1 MSTAATQPGSAGT
14 THLAVIESIAAG
26 GAGVARLDGRVVFI
40 PRTAPG
46 DSIYFRISADKGKF
60 LVGELAGI
68 ASAGEARREP
78 PCAHWT
84 SCGGCPLQQMTPES
98 QNEAKRQIFI
108 DTLARIGKIDLP
120 APPEM
125 LTPSTPEFGYRMR
138 ARFQI
143 KGGEIGFYAPGT
155 RNLVPIESC
164 LLVEEP
170 VAEAATGI
178 ARLLR
183 AEPDSR
189 GAEAVEITSLG
200 EGAGEGAGLFL
211 SPPGWRDRGKGA
223 LSRRTR
229 RAWEAFGS
237 ANGWPISAAGQRSPG
252 EPPAWTSRYELDN
265 QTGEKAS
272 LTLENT
278 PLSLGSLSFDIS
290 PESFIQP
297 NRLMNRLLVD
307 TVLDMAAL
315 PEGASAVDLFCGAG
329 NFALPLARRAGRVAG
344 VEANPYA
351 VQDAE
356 ANCQRAGLDNIRF
369 IHSEAGR
376 VPSGEILDALGGK
389 APDLVLLDPPR
400 RGALETIPLVMA
412 LGPVRIVYVSCNPA
426 TFARDAREIA
436 RGGYRLES
444 ALIAPM
450 FPNSA
455 HLESVTSWT
464 REDAPATD

>member
-1 MSTAATQPGSAGT
+1 MSTAATQPGSAGA
-14 THLAVIESIAAG
+14 THLAEIESIAAG

-40 PRTAPG
+40 PRTVPG
-46 DSIYFRISADKGKF
+46 DSIQFRVSGDKGKF
-60 LVGELAGI
+60 LVGELAEI
-68 ASAGEARREP
+68 ASAGETRREP
-78 PCAHWT
+78 PCAHWAA
-84 SCGGCPLQQMTPES
+84 CGGCPLQQMTPES
-98 QNEAKRQIFI
+98 QNEAKSRIFL

-120 APPEM
+120 APPGM
-125 LTPSTPEFGYRMR
+125 LTPPGPEFGYRMR

-170 VAEAATGI
+170 VAEAATEI
-178 ARLLR
+178 SRLLR
-183 AEPDSR
+183 AEPASH

-200 EGAGEGAGLFL
+200 EDTGEGAGLFL

-229 RAWEAFGS
+229 RAWEAFGR
-237 ANGWPISAAGQRSPG
+237 ANGWPLVAAGERSPE
-252 EPPAWTSRYELDN
+252 EPPAWTSRYELEDPD
-265 QTGEKAS
+265 GEYAS
-272 LTLENT
+272 LSLEV
-278 PLSLGSLSFDIS
+278 S

-297 NRLMNRLLVD
+297 NRPMNRLLVKA
-307 TVLDMAAL
+307 VLDMAAL
-315 PEGASAVDLFCGAG
+315 PEGGNAVDLFCGAG
-329 NFALPLARRAGRVAG
+329 NFALPLAGRSGRIGRVAG

-351 VQDAE
+351 VRDAE
-356 ANCQRAGLDNIRF
+356 ANSRAAGLDNIHF
-369 IHSEAGR
+369 IRCEAER
-376 VPSGEILDALGGK
+376 VRSADILGALGGK
-389 APDLVLLDPPR
+389 APDLALLDPPR

-412 LGPVRIVYVSCNPA
+412 LGPGRIVYVSCNPA

-455 HLESVTSWT
+455 HLESVTLWT
-464 REDAPATD
+464 REDSPAPD